1 MSQSKKLEPIHAEV
15 IAFLWLVCLGGK
27 VLDGQIILG
36 TSTVRA
42 SPVYIGKLGT
52 LRSPFVQRCLTYCF
66 LNFLELVYFFRADTF
81 SIFLFILH
89 YRYAMLYIQLA
100 WQGRFRILRKLDI
113 TGMKI
118 QNMQGGQTQ
127 G

>member
-66 LNFLELVYFFRADTF
+66 LQNVCLRQETNKEIVVIAIVKMSKSCGISTKTWMVNFCCIWKNE
-81 SIFLFILH
+81 I
-89 YRYAMLYIQLA
+89 
-100 WQGRFRILRKLDI
+100 K
-113 TGMKI
+113 
-118 QNMQGGQTQ
+118 
-127 G
+127 